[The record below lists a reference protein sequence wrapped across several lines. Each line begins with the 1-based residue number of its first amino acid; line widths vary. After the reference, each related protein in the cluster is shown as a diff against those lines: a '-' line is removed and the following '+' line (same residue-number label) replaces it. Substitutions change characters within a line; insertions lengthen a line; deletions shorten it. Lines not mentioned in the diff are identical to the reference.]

1 MCLFVTEFSGLF
13 FLQDQSIRVG
23 ELKEERGIDVKERI
37 NYGYTLSWHLPRV
50 RMVLILTLMD
60 VNSSGS

>member
-1 MCLFVTEFSGLF
+1 MCLFVYEFSGLI